1 MNNETK
7 TPLLLRFHHL
17 LCLPLFE
24 GKGYSDSFSLN
35 MARIKEKAEGTDEE
49 LRFICD
55 FDSICEG
62 CPNKG
67 EGDCLL
73 NEEGKEKIG
82 DKDRY
87 IANLLELKT
96 GFSAGY
102 KAALKIMTDKL
113 DKKEFEKICGE
124 CRWYKAGVCSYEKW
138 KISVEK
144 EFI

>member
-7 TPLLLRFHHL
+7 KPFLLRFHHL

-35 MARIKEKAEGTDEE
+35 MARIKEKTESADEE

-62 CPNKG
+62 CPNRSEKG
-67 EGDCLL
+67 CLL
-73 NEEGKEKIG
+73 NEDSGQKIE
-82 DKDRY
+82 DKDKY
-87 IANLLELKT
+87 IAELLGVKAGFTADYKT
-96 GFSAGY
+96 
-102 KAALKIMTDKL
+102 ALKIAEEKIDRE
-113 DKKEFEKICGE
+113 EFEKICGQ

-138 KISVEK
+138 KNNI
-144 EFI
+144 